1 MRLLR
6 GVGWSNH
13 QVGKQDVQTGRRW
26 WGGTE
31 AMETE
36 VAISLHG
43 SIREKT
49 AQVRKY
55 ERKEGGRNHVSC
67 YNFLIQ
73 IIILIIPIIKNN
85 LSYSIKLLHSM
96 QWGIFRTTWGKETS
110 FSPTHKIF
118 PSKFFC
124 TILWCLSWSYVSGFD
139 LWKKIYSLI
148 LHSFSLGGNW
158 SRTKPVLLVKC
169 IVSKPQDLCVH
180 PKW

>member
-26 WGGTE
+26 WGGRE

-55 ERKEGGRNHVSC
+55 ERKEDGRNHVSC

-73 IIILIIPIIKNN
+73 IIINIFWIIKNN

-110 FSPTHKIF
+110 FSPTLKYFWANSSVQVCDAFHEVTCLDLTFERKFILLYYTRLVLVETDLE
-118 PSKFFC
+118 PSQFC
-124 TILWCLSWSYVSGFD
+124 
-139 LWKKIYSLI
+139 
-148 LHSFSLGGNW
+148 
-158 SRTKPVLLVKC
+158 
-169 IVSKPQDLCVH
+169 
-180 PKW
+180 